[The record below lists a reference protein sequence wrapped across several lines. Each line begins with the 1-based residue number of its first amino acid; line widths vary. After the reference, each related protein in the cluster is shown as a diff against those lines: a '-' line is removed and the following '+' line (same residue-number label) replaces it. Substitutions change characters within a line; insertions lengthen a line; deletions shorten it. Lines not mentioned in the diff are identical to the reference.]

1 VEKKMNTTLSRHNDH
16 LLLWLSVALLLVGV
30 SLGDLGIVALYA
42 SIVSRLE
49 LVGFAFSFV
58 LIGAGALFTAGR
70 MRR

>member
-1 VEKKMNTTLSRHNDH
+1 VEKKMNTTVSLHNDH

-42 SIVSRLE
+42 SVVSRLE

-58 LIGAGALFTAGR
+58 LIGAGALFTVGR